1 MKVIHNPKVTRLK
14 VILAQK
20 GYTQNDLSVLS
31 GVQRYK
37 ISEIVS
43 GKKTNI
49 HLDTAKKIALALDVT
64 LDEAFGD

>member
-1 MKVIHNPKVTRLK
+1 VIHNPKVTRLK